1 MQSVAELFSFAAGF
15 FFAQFA
21 SVATTRAKTVN
32 GDAKRRQ
39 RGRFSYDQVC
49 GEFAAV
55 VPILPSRNRIEH
67 GVAVT
72 QAHCLDRHWI
82 PDYVAEPANRRERF
96 ADLVPVI
103 SGCHICWHT
112 RARQAG

>member
-1 MQSVAELFSFAAGF
+1 MQSAAELFSVAAGF
-15 FFAQFA
+15 FFAEFA
-21 SVATTRAKTVN
+21 SFTATRARGVN
-32 GDAKRRQ
+32 GDARRRQ

-49 GEFAAV
+49 GEFATV

-67 GVAVT
+67 GVAVA

-82 PDYVAEPANRRERF
+82 PDHIAKPADSRERF

-112 RARQAG
+112 SAR